1 MLSKLDNS
9 IEAQNYYLKALDV
22 DPNFHSARLNFGIL
36 SMKRGNFVEAR
47 CHFEKLLLD
56 EPKNISALVNLGE
69 SQVRLGDNNSAVET
83 F

>member
-1 MLSKLDNS
+1 
-9 IEAQNYYLKALDV
+9 
-22 DPNFHSARLNFGIL
+22 
-36 SMKRGNFVEAR
+36 MKRGNFVEAR

-83 F
+83 FLTALSVDKNNRAVLYNLAVNVKKSKFMRRMTN